1 LASPFEFG
9 GALLSIVIG
18 GCNGK
23 KKKNSSGCKPI
34 SWLPW
39 KTEKSIT
46 INIQPPYK
54 YTMQQYVLDK
64 HINNKSSTKI

>member
-23 KKKNSSGCKPI
+23 KKKTVVDANPSHGYHGKLRKAS
-34 SWLPW
+34 
-39 KTEKSIT
+39 
-46 INIQPPYK
+46 Q
-54 YTMQQYVLDK
+54 
-64 HINNKSSTKI
+64 